1 MQKIELFRMETSG
14 KARNMTQEEEVS
26 RLEAQ
31 SGRMQKGKTEEMAL
45 EVFKQLLS
53 MALLFPAI
61 NTISI

>member
-1 MQKIELFRMETSG
+1 METSG

-61 NTISI
+61 NTINI